1 MVEPKSACPM
11 LNALFLEERLRP
23 ADDGT
28 VSLAELGAAMLSAGV
43 DPSQERIL
51 RLVAAL
57 GSGGGEALVESKLGA
72 RDDFRVDL
80 GFHLL
85 DGVLGHAADS
95 GVLGDP
101 PGPRRDRFEALI
113 AYAET
118 RNDPSGAAVRV
129 MTARSYLL
137 ALDARADGERAHQGG
152 AFRGRFFAALEAQ
165 LIPSIFGELTVD
177 QLRAFYF
184 EGKIPPAAPQQ
195 PGIGALL
202 PAILRRLPGG
212 FVEDLRR
219 ALEAKEA

>member
-1 MVEPKSACPM
+1 MAEPKSACPM
-11 LNALFLEERLRP
+11 LNALFLDDRLRA

-28 VSLAELGAAMLSAGV
+28 VSLAELGAAMTGAGV
-43 DPSQERIL
+43 DASQERLL
-51 RLVAAL
+51 RMVAAL
-57 GSGGGEALVESKLGA
+57 GSGGGEALLESKLGG

-85 DGVLGHAADS
+85 DGLLGHAADS
-95 GVLGDP
+95 GVLGEP
-101 PGPRRDRFEALI
+101 PGPRQDRFETLT

-118 RNDPSGAAVRV
+118 RSGPSGAAVRV

-137 ALDARADGERAHQGG
+137 ALDARAGADRAREGG
-152 AFRGRFFAALEAQ
+152 AFKGRFFAALEAQ
-165 LIPSIFGELTVD
+165 LIPSIFGELTVE

-184 EGKIPPAAPQQ
+184 EGKLPPAAPRQ
-195 PGIGALL
+195 PGVGALL